1 MALMGQGFMVIF
13 MVFQYLA
20 QPWKKEGEE
29 KGSLFHTL
37 LSHCGLLEEVAPCGT
52 QELSPERPESYN
64 IG

>member
-1 MALMGQGFMVIF
+1 

-20 QPWKKEGEE
+20 QPWKKKGEE
-29 KGSLFHTL
+29 KGGSLFHKH

-52 QELSPERPESYN
+52 QELFPERPESYN